1 MSKKL
6 LLTGGCGFV
15 GANLLPLLLER
26 GFEVRVLD
34 NLSKGSA
41 QSLPDQVELIE
52 GDIRDRDKVREAL
65 QGVSRVIHLAAFG
78 SVVDSVEDPIANFEN
93 NVVGTFT
100 LLDECRLAGVGK
112 VVFSS
117 TGGAL
122 MGNKEPPVDET
133 TVPAP
138 ISPYGASKLCCEA
151 YCSAMAGSYGM
162 DVVALRFA
170 NVVGPH
176 SLHKKG
182 VITNFIKAIM
192 DGKSLTIFGDGT
204 STRDYLYV
212 DDLCDGILRGL
223 DYDKAGFSYFHLAS
237 GKETSLNRLVEI
249 VSDIAGGDIEVNY
262 EPARKGEVDRN
273 FANYEKAHEEL
284 GFAPKVSMEEALQR
298 TWDWY
303 QENYQP

>member
-1 MSKKL
+1 MNEKL

-15 GANLLPLLLER
+15 GANLLPLLLQREND
-26 GFEVRVLD
+26 VRVLD
-34 NLSKGSA
+34 NLSKGAAS
-41 QSLPDQVELIE
+41 SLPDGVELIE

-65 QGVSRVIHLAAFG
+65 NGVSQVIHLAAFG

-93 NVVGTFT
+93 NVVGTFN
-100 LLDECRLAGVGK
+100 LLDECRQAGVAK

-133 TVPAP
+133 SVPEP

-212 DDLCDGILRGL
+212 DDLCDGILRAL
-223 DYDKAGFSYFHLAS
+223 EYDKAGFSYFHLAS
-237 GKETSLNRLVEI
+237 GRETSLNRLVEI
-249 VSDIAGGDIEVNY
+249 VSDIAGGNLDVNY
-262 EPARKGEVDRN
+262 EPSRKGEVDRN
-273 FANYEKAHEEL
+273 FANYQKAQEEL
-284 GFAPKVSMEEALQR
+284 GFTPKVSMEEALQL
-298 TWDWY
+298 TWAWY
-303 QENYQP
+303 QENYKS